1 MKRVS
6 TSKTFL
12 SLRPASWTSDD
23 LRELRTLAERG
34 CSAQII
40 AKKLR
45 RTESSVRNKVLMH
58 GLSLTMKTEQSRAA
72 ADERPL
78 VREVS
83 ASDHHNVSSGAN
95 GTAE

>member
-1 MKRVS
+1 
-6 TSKTFL
+6 
-12 SLRPASWTSDD
+12 

-58 GLSLTMKTEQSRAA
+58 GLSLTMKTEQTRAA
-72 ADERPL
+72 ADETSLIEEIR
-78 VREVS
+78 
-83 ASDHHNVSSGAN
+83 ASDHHNASSSAN
-95 GTAE
+95 RTAE